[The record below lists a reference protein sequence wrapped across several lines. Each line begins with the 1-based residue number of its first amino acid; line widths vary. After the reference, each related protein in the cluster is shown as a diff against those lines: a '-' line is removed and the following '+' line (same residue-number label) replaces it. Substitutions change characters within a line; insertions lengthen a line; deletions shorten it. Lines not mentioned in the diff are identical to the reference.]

1 MKKIWLVVFILF
13 TVGSFVTFS
22 YSAEPKKNAPLKP
35 EKSGAKKGTLPPAKP
50 IQVAIGANV
59 CIGDVMTSFP
69 SPGPRPTGLAWDG
82 KALWLAEKK
91 TRKLYCLDPETGK
104 VLKSFEVP
112 LIEPTG
118 LAWDGEY
125 LWVIDSF
132 TRQLGIVDTEKGK
145 VETQITPFSS
155 GPSPFGL
162 AWLDNMAWISDS
174 RADAITGYRQSGWPH
189 VRIPGPTIQLG
200 GLAVMGEY
208 FWCSDRIRDRI
219 SLITRD
225 GEVLCEIPSPGPHPT
240 GLAFDGDHLWVA
252 DYETDKIY
260 KLCINGG
267 NPIRLGKEQKVEV
280 EYYAHVVN
288 RGRVAVKSADVFYPI
303 PVDMPGQRILGN
315 VTFDPQPAE
324 ILTDQWGQRVARLS
338 LTDIGKESVK
348 AATMTIR
355 AAIRSVR
362 IVILPESV
370 GNRSEIPEDVKKL
383 YLSDDKMYQIEH
395 PILKKAVKE
404 CFGNET
410 NLFLGTRT
418 LVKYLSDKIT
428 FNLDGRWNNAS
439 QVLRQGH
446 GSCSEFTYVFIAMAR
461 SWGLPARYVGGTLMR
476 GDKASIDSTYHRW
489 PEVYIP
495 PYGWV
500 AVEPSVRIRYGAQL
514 ADFIGYV
521 DDRAVITT
529 IGGGNSDYVKWT
541 YIARLAN
548 VEPEEAR
555 VGVRTSTE
563 WQPLKD
569 EEKPAKPAK

>member
-1 MKKIWLVVFILF
+1 MKKLYFPVIVFCITAF
-13 TVGSFVTFS
+13 FIPCA
-22 YSAEPKKNAPLKP
+22 YSAESKKDKP
-35 EKSGAKKGTLPPAKP
+35 EKPAETASKEKVLPPAKP
-50 IQVAIGANV
+50 IQIAIGANV

-91 TRKLYCLDPETGK
+91 TRKLYRLDPETGK

-125 LWVIDSF
+125 LWVIDAFSN
-132 TRQLGIVDTEKGK
+132 LISVINPKSGK
-145 VETQITPFSS
+145 VETGIRPFIRLVTPS
-155 GPSPFGL
+155 GL
-162 AWLDNMAWISDS
+162 AWMGNKVWISDS
-174 RADAITGYRQSGWPH
+174 KGDVIVGCHQSGMPYK
-189 VRIPGPTIQLG
+189 RIGGPTAELG
-200 GLAVMGEY
+200 GLAVMGNY
-208 FWCSDRIRDRI
+208 FWCSDRRRDRI

-288 RGRVAVKSADVFYPI
+288 RGAAAVKSVDVFYPI
-303 PVDMPGQRILGN
+303 PVDMPGQRILGE

-338 LTDIGKESVK
+338 LTDIEKESVK

-370 GNRSEIPEDVKKL
+370 GNRSEIPEDVRKL

-395 PILKKAVKE
+395 PVLKKAVKE

-418 LVKYLSDKIT
+418 LVKYMSEKIT
-428 FNLDGRWNNAS
+428 YNLDGRWNNAS

-529 IGGGNSDYVKWT
+529 IGGGNSNYVKWT
-541 YIARLAN
+541 YIARLDN
-548 VEPEEAR
+548 VKPEEAR
-555 VGVRTSTE
+555 VGVQTSAE
-563 WQPLKD
+563 WQPLKED
-569 EEKPAKPAK
+569 EKPEK